1 MSDLLI
7 HIARTCAAALM
18 GLALMLVAAPMAE
31 AATGRAGPV
40 LRATSFAPTLQLS
53 LQALRMAK
61 PGRDAACAVSAPGVE
76 HPRADDGGG
85 GEPGLPGHRPQAGR
99 RLVRAPASALA
110 RLPSVGRRGPARPAA
125 ETTGLTTRLDP
136 RHAARPHETARPH
149 GVQALR
155 RLRV

>member
-1 MSDLLI
+1 
-7 HIARTCAAALM
+7 M

-76 HPRADDGGG
+76 HPRADDGGAASQVC
-85 GEPGLPGHRPQAGR
+85 PGTARKQAAASCALLPPRSLGSRPSAG
-99 RLVRAPASALA
+99 AA
-110 RLPSVGRRGPARPAA
+110 RLDRPPKRPA
-125 ETTGLTTRLDP
+125 
-136 RHAARPHETARPH
+136 
-149 GVQALR
+149 
-155 RLRV
+155 